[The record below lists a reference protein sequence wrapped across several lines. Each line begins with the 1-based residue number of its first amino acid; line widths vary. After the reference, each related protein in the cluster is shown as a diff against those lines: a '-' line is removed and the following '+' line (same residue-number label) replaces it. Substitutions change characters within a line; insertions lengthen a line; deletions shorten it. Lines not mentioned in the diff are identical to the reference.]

1 MIKLAKIKAEWE
13 RSLLIALTG
22 ILLLCL
28 GVFFWPRNSEGSVNQ
43 PAALPAK
50 PDYVDVDSDFWLKPT
65 FLDSKVSILTF
76 SRAVPVPPAPDPPP
90 PRPGQTTP
98 STPSTGDT
106 VSTPSTG
113 GTVSIPSTGGQT
125 QTPPPPVPPKPDPPP
140 RVISVVYRGM
150 YQGLS
155 EQRLAFIKASDS
167 STKKSMNVPLG
178 EGEKIF
184 SALTV
189 VSFDENSLTIMC
201 DEGKKVVVKRGS
213 EKKVKLQ

>member
-1 MIKLAKIKAEWE
+1 MIKLAKVKAEWE
-13 RSLLIALTG
+13 KSLLIAVVSV
-22 ILLLCL
+22 LLLCL
-28 GVFFWPRNSEGSVNQ
+28 AIFFWPRNSEGTVNQ

-50 PDYVDVDSDFWLKPT
+50 PDYVDVNSDFWLKPT
-65 FLDSKVSILTF
+65 FLDSKISILTF

-113 GTVSIPSTGGQT
+113 GTASTPFTGG
-125 QTPPPPVPPKPDPPP
+125 QTPPPPGPPKTDPPP
-140 RVISVVYRGM
+140 RGISVVYRGM

-155 EQRLAFIKASDS
+155 DQRLAFIKASDS
-167 STKKSMNVPLG
+167 STKKSISVPLG
-178 EGEKIF
+178 ESEKIF

-189 VSFDENSLTIMC
+189 VSFDENSLTITYG
-201 DEGKKVVVKRGS
+201 EGKKVVVKRGS